1 MRYIPGTRGQSPA
14 SSPHHH
20 NSSGISRHKHNQN
33 YLFFT
38 VSGCQSHGQT
48 GALHWCDGRVQRI
61 SSAMLVSS
69 GNAAAHL
76 HHWKSQDS
84 LHFPTDRRSAQWAE
98 TIWTQFGTVNQSINS
113 FTEHFKYLAGRLVT
127 SNGVISVND
136 LSINDYALQFRTLSA
151 ASGWNER
158 SLLTTYRQ
166 GFEPGVRL
174 QLSAYDDSYDLERS
188 IQLSIRCASRMQF
201 CFMESKIL
209 PVFHSFDTQWLSALQ
224 NQATKPWKLT

>member
-1 MRYIPGTRGQSPA
+1 MQ
-14 SSPHHH
+14 PHIYTTERAKTAF
-20 NSSGISRHKHNQN
+20 IS
-33 YLFFT
+33 LLT
-38 VSGCQSHGQT
+38 G
-48 GALHWCDGRVQRI
+48 GALSGQRPSGPNLVLWTNPLTVLLNI
-61 SSAMLVSS
+61 S
-69 GNAAAHL
+69 
-76 HHWKSQDS
+76 
-84 LHFPTDRRSAQWAE
+84 E
-98 TIWTQFGTVNQSINS
+98 
-113 FTEHFKYLAGRLVT
+113 KYLAGWLVT

-174 QLSAYDDSYDLERS
+174 QLSAYNDSYDLERS